1 MFIKAKQYFDDIISA
16 VYDSY
21 CLADDETL
29 SPDAQELKKHYKYVI
44 DDLVL
49 HDALEFVPTLSSIE
63 ESKHELKKLL
73 NDYFTKNSIYKVDL
87 VEGDEVKENKIFIN
101 SFTEPDYDDIVNIV
115 YGEEEEK

>member
-63 ESKHELKKLL
+63 ESKHELKKLFA
-73 NDYFTKNSIYKVDL
+73 DYFKQSSIYKVD
-87 VEGDEVKENKIFIN
+87 FIN
-101 SFTEPDYDDIVNIV
+101 DSDDKKLYIDSVSESDCDDLVNIV
-115 YGEEEEK
+115 YGEEEK

>member
-29 SPDAQELKKHYKYVI
+29 SPDAQELKKYYKYVI
-44 DDLVL
+44 DDLIL
-49 HDALEFVPTLSSIE
+49 HDALEFVPALSSIE

-73 NDYFTKNSIYKVDL
+73 NDYFNKNSIYKVDL

-101 SFTEPDYDDIVNIV
+101 SFTKPDYDDIVNIV
-115 YGEEEEK
+115 YGEEEK